1 MPDCASA
8 SITIG
13 GRVSP
18 EQFVTLCRLIADE
31 DLRVEAE
38 GDIFSPESRIEGQ
51 PLQLFD
57 HQAIGGHFPVL
68 ELWCLQNGLSYSR
81 WCAGYS
87 GSWLPHR
94 EVFTGSGDVVT
105 YPANENG
112 ATVATREILDQHDS
126 LPSLRA
132 WFAAADAQIAP
143 LEITADDV
151 PSADASP
158 RLRAGREE
166 SGEGDGE
173 TSSQFQKGTA
183 P

>member
-31 DLRVEAE
+31 DLRIEQDGE
-38 GDIFSPESRIEGQ
+38 IFTPEDHVDGQ

-87 GSWLPHR
+87 GSWLPER
-94 EVFTGSGDVVT
+94 EVFTGSGDVAT
-105 YPANENG
+105 YPADENG
-112 ATVATREILDQHDS
+112 ATVATRDILDQHES
-126 LPSLRA
+126 LASLRA
-132 WFAAADAQIAP
+132 WFAAADVRIPP
-143 LEITADDV
+143 LEITADDTS
-151 PSADASP
+151 SADASP
-158 RLRAGREE
+158 RDPADWKE
-166 SGEGDGE
+166 SGDGE
-173 TSSQFQKGTA
+173 DEQRSELQKGSA
-183 P
+183 S

>member
-8 SITIG
+8 SIIIG

-18 EQFVTLCRLIADE
+18 DQFVVLCRLIADE
-31 DLRVEAE
+31 DLRIEE
-38 GDIFSPESRIEGQ
+38 DGEPFTPEDCIEGQ
-51 PLQLFD
+51 PLHLFD

-68 ELWCLQNGLSYSR
+68 ELWCLQNCLPYSR
-81 WCAGYS
+81 WCAGYT
-87 GSWLPHR
+87 GSWLPER

-132 WFAAADAQIAP
+132 WFTAADAQIPP

-166 SGEGDGE
+166 SGEGDCE

>member
-31 DLRVEAE
+31 DLRVEE
-38 GDIFSPESRIEGQ
+38 DGDIFSPEDHIEGG

-87 GSWLPHR
+87 GSWLPER
-94 EVFTGSGDVVT
+94 EVFTGSGDVAT

-112 ATVATREILDQHDS
+112 ATVATREILDEHES
-126 LPSLRA
+126 LASLRE
-132 WFAAADAQIAP
+132 WFAAADVQIPP
-143 LEITADDV
+143 LEITADDTS
-151 PSADASP
+151 SADASP
-158 RLRAGREE
+158 RDRADKEE
-166 SGEGDGE
+166 SGDGE
-173 TSSQFQKGTA
+173 GEQRSELQKGNA